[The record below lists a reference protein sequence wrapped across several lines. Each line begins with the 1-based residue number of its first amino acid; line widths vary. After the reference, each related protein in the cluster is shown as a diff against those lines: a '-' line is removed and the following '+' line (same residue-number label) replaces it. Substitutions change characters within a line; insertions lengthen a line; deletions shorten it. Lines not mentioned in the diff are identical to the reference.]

1 MEYLRENE
9 PIERHN
15 SNDNN
20 LNNNINIAGEV
31 NNNINNHNNNQNIG
45 NNNIN
50 NNNGNVHNNN
60 NINNN
65 LNNNNINANNNNI
78 NENNNN
84 DNNNN
89 VNNNANNNAN
99 NFNNFNLNNLNYN
112 RFRHVLHTD
121 ELEFL
126 LNKKYSKSLWEII
139 CTLTFTKNCHKI
151 SFSIILFL
159 FFCIAYLFTFMNYRN
174 SSIIIKLE
182 SEESY
187 FEIIIWMI
195 NIGIIIITWNFY
207 LFLFTTIFGYTYS
220 KNVNNNIRSSFVEDF
235 YKNPFGFILLLY
247 YYDNKI
253 LKNVIDNS
261 FWALLGFEY
270 SFIHYNL
277 NQFYIQFYKELNSIT
292 DFKNQNIKKIKKIN
306 FISIFFL
313 LAALLLIIFNYM
325 IIEVMSFF
333 HKLIFLSKGIFL
345 LYKIIELWKIYLDE
359 YKFLESN
366 MDIKEKI
373 FFNNL
378 RTKSFLELGSM
389 IFIFLQISILLIN
402 GDSAPFYFNI
412 IIIYFIVVL
421 SLQTITYY
429 RKYKEIR
436 DYFLKLD
443 QCLQKEENIPEN
455 DDECIICTEKMTTAR
470 KLTCHHRFHLICLSK
485 WFENGH
491 NSCPICRT
499 EINFSVD
506 VKKLIRNRIRS
517 ANNDENQY
525 RNRIFSF
532 SLNSN
537 LFSWLPNFSLRI
549 IRFYNN
555 DNNNAN
561 IIINNHNI
569 NRINLNLQRAD
580 NNQNQRQ
587 NQN

>member
-1 MEYLRENE
+1 
-9 PIERHN
+9 
-15 SNDNN
+15 
-20 LNNNINIAGEV
+20 
-31 NNNINNHNNNQNIG
+31 
-45 NNNIN
+45 
-50 NNNGNVHNNN
+50 
-60 NINNN
+60 
-65 LNNNNINANNNNI
+65 
-78 NENNNN
+78 
-84 DNNNN
+84 
-89 VNNNANNNAN
+89 
-99 NFNNFNLNNLNYN
+99 
-112 RFRHVLHTD
+112 
-121 ELEFL
+121 
-126 LNKKYSKSLWEII
+126 
-139 CTLTFTKNCHKI
+139 
-151 SFSIILFL
+151 
-159 FFCIAYLFTFMNYRN
+159 
-174 SSIIIKLE
+174 
-182 SEESY
+182 
-187 FEIIIWMI
+187 
-195 NIGIIIITWNFY
+195 
-207 LFLFTTIFGYTYS
+207 
-220 KNVNNNIRSSFVEDF
+220 
-235 YKNPFGFILLLY
+235 
-247 YYDNKI
+247 
-253 LKNVIDNS
+253 
-261 FWALLGFEY
+261 
-270 SFIHYNL
+270 
-277 NQFYIQFYKELNSIT
+277 
-292 DFKNQNIKKIKKIN
+292 
-306 FISIFFL
+306 
-313 LAALLLIIFNYM
+313 M

-421 SLQTITYY
+421 SLQTISYY